1 MGPRLFSLI
10 APIHYPFSLFT
21 SLSLSLSHFLHLS
34 HPARSHR
41 AHSMRSFTCS
51 LHAVPCSLPIA
62 HNLRVVPSRY
72 AILIRSTRAR
82 LTRSAALRRAT
93 AAFNAAPAKAAPQDA
108 EDDDAE
114 DDDIDFDD
122 MPAAESRPAASS
134 AASSSPAS
142 PARTGAGSAA
152 GFSVHKLLIRFC
164 TQ

>member
-72 AILIRSTRAR
+72 ALLIRSTRAP
-82 LTRSAALRRAT
+82 LTRSALRRAT

>member
-72 AILIRSTRAR
+72 ALLIRSTRAR
-82 LTRSAALRRAT
+82 LTRSALRRAT